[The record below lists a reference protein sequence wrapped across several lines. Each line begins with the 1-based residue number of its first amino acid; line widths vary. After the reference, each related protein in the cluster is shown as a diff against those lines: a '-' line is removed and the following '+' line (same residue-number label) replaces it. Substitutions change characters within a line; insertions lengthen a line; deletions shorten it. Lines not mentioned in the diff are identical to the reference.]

1 MNFKHSIS
9 PMSLKNLLTG
19 LQTSNSFKG
28 VRIYVIEKS
37 KSSIEYDIAE
47 KLESLKD
54 KIINQK
60 NKKVIDVKNKL
71 EK

>member
-60 NKKVIDVKNKL
+60 K
-71 EK
+71 